1 LDGNCANNRIY
12 ENKIGWNGQ
21 NAICD
26 GSYNTWDDGVNR
38 GNIWSDYNSTH
49 QYIVPGE
56 GYCIDHY
63 PFPWDPRTYKGPVI
77 FLLGGVLFL
86 PPLGIV
92 LGSKRHIAFD
102 IIQRTSYRL
111 IFWFSKRK
119 DVQDD
124 IVVPAMYLLVSRLH
138 KRWSI
143 KRADVNE
150 SR

>member
-1 LDGNCANNRIY
+1 
-12 ENKIGWNGQ
+12 
-21 NAICD
+21 
-26 GSYNTWDDGVNR
+26 
-38 GNIWSDYNSTH
+38 
-49 QYIVPGE
+49 
-56 GYCIDHY
+56 
-63 PFPWDPRTYKGPVI
+63 
-77 FLLGGVLFL
+77 
-86 PPLGIV
+86 LGIV

-111 IFWFSKRK
+111 IFWFSNRK